1 MNSTIDQNAL
11 THVAEGM
18 RPAITGYAELV
29 QRMAGDNLAGMTL
42 YGAVL
47 LPEYDPSRSAA
58 ASVMVLNS
66 IDLKLLHNLAE
77 HGATFGREHIRAP
90 LVMTPDYINGS
101 LDTFPLELLEIQQR
115 HATLVGRD
123 FFDDLAF
130 EPDHLRLQ
138 CEREFKRTLIQ
149 LRQGL
154 LAAAGR
160 DQLLGELELEV
171 GDVLI
176 RTLRGLLWLKGRKE
190 PLARPEVL
198 SEAERFVSGSLGG
211 LRTAIQPYGD
221 HGWAE
226 FAGLYEDVEKLAKVA
241 DEL

>member
-1 MNSTIDQNAL
+1 MNSTIDPNAL
-11 THVAEGM
+11 TQTAESM
-18 RPAITGYAELV
+18 RSALAGYTELV
-29 QRMAGDNLAGMTL
+29 QRMAGDNLAGLTVF
-42 YGAVL
+42 GAVL

-58 ASVMVLNS
+58 ASVLVLNK

-77 HGATFGREHIRAP
+77 QGAAFGRDHIRAP
-90 LVMTPDYINGS
+90 LVMTPDYINAS
-101 LDTFPLELLEIQQR
+101 LDTFPLEFLEIQQR
-115 HATLVGRD
+115 HATLIGRN

-130 EPDHLRLQ
+130 EPDHMRLQ
-138 CEREFKRTLIQ
+138 CEREFKRILIQ

-160 DQLLGELELEV
+160 EKLLGELEAAV
-171 GDVLI
+171 GDELI

-190 PLARPEVL
+190 PLPRPEVL
-198 SEAERFVSGSLGG
+198 AEGEKLVDGSLSG
-211 LRTAIQPYGD
+211 LRTAIQQYGE

-226 FAGLYEDVEKLAKVA
+226 FTGLYEDVEKLAKVA